1 MILEAITVG
10 AMQANCYV
18 LAEAAGRDAI
28 IIDPGADA
36 RKIKEVLD
44 AYRLKP
50 RAVINT
56 HGHYDHIGADNEFG
70 VEVYVHGDD
79 EAMLK
84 SAELNFSAM
93 FAVPFKVTVPVT
105 TVIDQQILTFGGIEL
120 RALHIPGHTPGGIAL
135 LLRKPKGAMV
145 FTGDTLFHHSIGRS
159 DLSGGSGDELINA
172 IKEKLLVLPDE
183 TKVYPGHGPLSTIG
197 EERSHNEFLA

>member
-1 MILEAITVG
+1 MILEAVTVG
-10 AMQANCYV
+10 AMQVNCYV
-18 LAEAAGRDAI
+18 LAEAAGRDAV

-36 RKIKEVLD
+36 RKIKKVLD
-44 AYRLKP
+44 TYRLTP

-70 VEVYVHGDD
+70 VEVYVHSDD
-79 EAMLK
+79 ERMLK
-84 SAELNFSAM
+84 APSLNLSALFAM
-93 FAVPFKVTVPVT
+93 PFKVTVPITIVN
-105 TVIDQQILTFGGIEL
+105 DRQMLSLGDIEL
-120 RALHIPGHTPGGIAL
+120 QVLHIPGHTPGGMAL
-135 LLRKPKGAMV
+135 LLKKPKGTIV

-159 DLSGGSGDELINA
+159 DLSGGSGDKLIHA

-183 TKVYPGHGPLSTIG
+183 TKVYPGHGPSSTIG